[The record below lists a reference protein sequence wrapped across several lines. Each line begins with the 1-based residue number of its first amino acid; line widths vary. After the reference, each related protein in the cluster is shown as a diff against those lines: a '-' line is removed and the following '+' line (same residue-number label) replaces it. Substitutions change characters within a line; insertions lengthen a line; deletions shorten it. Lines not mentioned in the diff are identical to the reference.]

1 MHTRIL
7 ITALGW
13 LALAPPGAAQDEVAD
28 PSAEDVAQPPA
39 GERVEGDGDESVE
52 ETDIDEFIFSEEI
65 PADTQLVFPVDI

>member
-1 MHTRIL
+1 MRTRIL
-7 ITALGW
+7 IAALGW
-13 LALAPPGAAQDEVAD
+13 LALALPGAAQDEALD

-39 GERVEGDGDESVE
+39 EEDVGGDEDESSE